1 MSLLYLVLF
10 CAAGFGLLRLLFP
23 GQLRPSLHNALSLS
37 LGAGVGL
44 GIASCLYFI
53 CLSLA
58 GPKLALLA
66 IVEGI
71 FVLAAVVLGLRIPAR
86 GSELTWSDGPPPARY
101 LTVLFAAAAV
111 LGLTLF
117 ITHSATKPHGEWDA
131 WSIWNLHARFLYR
144 GGDLWKNAFSNR
156 IAWSHPDYPVLL
168 PGLISLG
175 WTLARAESTLAP
187 IAVAFLFTFA
197 TAGLLISSLGVL
209 RGRVQAFIAGAL
221 LLGTVEFVEVG
232 AMQYADV
239 PLSFYILATVVLLCL
254 QDRYPEDLRFTLLAG
269 LTAGLAAW
277 TKNEGLM
284 FVVVVILA
292 RAIAVLRFGARPLLV
307 RQLGAVAA
315 GLVFPLAVVAFFKL
329 RLAPPNDLASTRPAD
344 MHRARYRFWPLDHG
358 APRLRQAGIFLWPD
372 GCRGRNGARLPDPHR
387 PGAAVVLVPG
397 ALSRARARPLL
408 GGYRALDL
416 ALMLAGDF
424 AVYVLFPNDVN
435 WQMSTSL
442 DRLFL
447 QLWPAGLFAF
457 FMAANVPQLAA
468 KPAAEKSKPARRAA
482 KPQRKPAEARS
493 GRRLAS

>member
-10 CAAGFGLLRLLFP
+10 CAAGFGLLRFLFP
-23 GQLRPSLHNALSLS
+23 GDLRPSLHNALSLS

-53 CLSLA
+53 CLNLA
-58 GPKLALLA
+58 GPNIALLA
-66 IVEGI
+66 IVEGL
-71 FVLAAVVLGLRIPAR
+71 FVVGAVALGLRAQPR
-86 GSELTWSDGPPPARY
+86 SELSWSEGPPPARY

-111 LGLTLF
+111 LGLALF
-117 ITHSATKPHGEWDA
+117 VTHSATKPHGEWDA
-131 WSIWNLHARFLYR
+131 WSVWNLHARFLYR
-144 GGDLWKNAFSNR
+144 GGELWKNVFSSR
-156 IAWSHPDYPVLL
+156 IAWSHPDYPMLL
-168 PGLISLG
+168 PGLVSLC

-187 IAVAFLFTFA
+187 IAIAFIFTFG

-239 PLSFYILATVVLLCL
+239 PLSFYILATIVLLCL
-254 QDRYPEDLRFTLLAG
+254 QDRYPEDSRFTLLAG
-269 LTAGLAAW
+269 LTAGFAAW

-284 FVVVVILA
+284 FLIVVILA

-307 RQLGAVAA
+307 RQLGAIAT
-315 GLVFPLAVVAFFKL
+315 GLLFPLAVVAFFKL

-344 MHRARYRFWPLDHG
+344 MVAHVTDFGRWITVLQGFGIRAFQFGDTAVQGEIVRGFLLPISLVLLLYWFLVRFGVQERDRSSV
-358 APRLRQAGIFLWPD
+358 AT
-372 GCRGRNGARLPDPHR
+372 
-387 PGAAVVLVPG
+387 AAIAV
-397 ALSRARARPLL
+397 
-408 GGYRALDL
+408 

-424 AVYVLFPNDVN
+424 AVYVLLPSDVT

-442 DRLFL
+442 DRLLL

-468 KPAAEKSKPARRAA
+468 KPAVEKSKPARRAA
-482 KPQRKPAEARS
+482 KPQRRTAEARS
-493 GRRLAS
+493 GRG

>member
-10 CAAGFGLLRLLFP
+10 CAAGFGLLRVLFP

-37 LGAGVGL
+37 LGAGIGM

-53 CLSLA
+53 CLALA
-58 GPKLALLA
+58 GPNLALLA

-71 FVLAAVVLGLRIPAR
+71 FVLAAVVLGLRIQAR
-86 GSELTWSDGPPPARY
+86 GTELTWSDGPPPARY

-111 LGLTLF
+111 LGLALF
-117 ITHSATKPHGEWDA
+117 VTHSATKPHGEWDA

-168 PGLISLG
+168 PGLISLS

-197 TAGLLISSLGVL
+197 TAGLLISSLGIL

-221 LLGTVEFVEVG
+221 LLGTVAFVEVG

-254 QDRYPEDLRFTLLAG
+254 QDRHPEDLRFTLLAG
-269 LTAGLAAW
+269 LTAGFAAW

-284 FVVVVILA
+284 FVFVVILA
-292 RAIAVLRFGARPLLV
+292 RAVAVLRFGGRPLLV

-315 GLVFPLAVVAFFKL
+315 GLFFPLAVVVFFKL

-344 MHRARYRFWPLDHG
+344 IIAHVSDFGRWITVLQGFG
-358 APRLRQAGIFLWPD
+358 KQAFFFGQM
-372 GCRGRNGARLPDPHR
+372 
-387 PGAAVVLVPG
+387 AVEGVLVRGFLIPI
-397 ALSRARARPLL
+397 ALVLL
-408 GGYRALDL
+408 LYWLLVRFRVHERDRSSVATAALTV

-424 AVYVLFPNDVN
+424 AVYVLLPNDVN

-482 KPQRKPAEARS
+482 KPQRKTAEARS
-493 GRRLAS
+493 GRG

>member
-10 CAAGFGLLRLLFP
+10 CAAGFGLLRFLFP
-23 GQLRPSLHNALSLS
+23 AQLRPSLHNALSLS
-37 LGAGVGL
+37 LGAGIGL

-53 CLSLA
+53 CLALA
-58 GPKLALLA
+58 GPKLWLLA
-66 IVEGI
+66 IVEGV
-71 FVLAAVVLGLRIPAR
+71 FVLAAIVLGLRAQVR
-86 GSELTWSDGPPPARY
+86 DAELTWSDGPPPARF
-101 LTVLFAAAAV
+101 LTVLFGAAAV
-111 LGLTLF
+111 LGLALF
-117 ITHSATKPHGEWDA
+117 IIHSATKPHGEWDA

-144 GGDLWKNAFSNR
+144 GGELWKNAFSSR

-168 PGLISLG
+168 PGLISLC
-175 WTLARAESTLAP
+175 WTLARTESTLAP
-187 IAVAFLFTFA
+187 ISIAFLFTFA

-221 LLGTVEFVEVG
+221 LLGTVVFVQVG

-239 PLSFYILATVVLLCL
+239 PLSFYILATIVLLCF
-254 QDRYPEDLRFTLLAG
+254 QDRHPEDLRFTLLAG

-284 FVVVVILA
+284 FLIVVILA
-292 RAIAVLRFGARPLLV
+292 RAIAVLRFGARPALV
-307 RQLGAVAA
+307 RQLGAIAA

-344 MHRARYRFWPLDHG
+344 MLAHVTDFGRWMTVLQGFGKQAFFFGQMAVEGELVRGFLIPIALVLLLYWFLVRFRVHQRDRSSV
-358 APRLRQAGIFLWPD
+358 AT
-372 GCRGRNGARLPDPHR
+372 
-387 PGAAVVLVPG
+387 AAL
-397 ALSRARARPLL
+397 A
-408 GGYRALDL
+408 L

-424 AVYVLFPNDVN
+424 AVYVLFPSDVN

-468 KPAAEKSKPARRAA
+468 KPAAEKSKPARRAS
-482 KPQRKPAEARS
+482 KPQRRTAEARS
-493 GRRLAS
+493 ARG

>member
-23 GQLRPSLHNALSLS
+23 GQPRPSLHNALSLS

-53 CLSLA
+53 CLNLA

-71 FVLAAVVLGLRIPAR
+71 FVLAAVVLGLRVQAR
-86 GSELTWSDGPPPARY
+86 GAEFTWSDGPPPARY
-101 LTVLFAAAAV
+101 LTVLFAAAGV
-111 LGLTLF
+111 LGLALF
-117 ITHSATKPHGEWDA
+117 VTHSATKPHGEWDA

-168 PGLISLG
+168 PGLISLC

-187 IAVAFLFTFA
+187 ITVAFLFTFA
-197 TAGLLISSLGVL
+197 TAGLLISSLGIL

-254 QDRYPEDLRFTLLAG
+254 QDRHPEDLRFTLLAG
-269 LTAGLAAW
+269 LTAGFAAW

-284 FVVVVILA
+284 FVFVVILA

-307 RQLGAVAA
+307 RQLGSVAA

-344 MHRARYRFWPLDHG
+344 IIAHVTDFGRWITVLQGFGKQAFFFGQMAVEGVVVRGFLIPIALVLLLYWLLVRFRVHERDRSSV
-358 APRLRQAGIFLWPD
+358 AT
-372 GCRGRNGARLPDPHR
+372 
-387 PGAAVVLVPG
+387 AALTV
-397 ALSRARARPLL
+397 
-408 GGYRALDL
+408 

-424 AVYVLFPNDVN
+424 AVYVLFPSDVN

-468 KPAAEKSKPARRAA
+468 KPAAEKSKPTRRAA
-482 KPQRKPAEARS
+482 KPQRKTAEARS
-493 GRRLAS
+493 GRG

>member
-53 CLSLA
+53 CLTLA

-66 IVEGI
+66 IVEGV
-71 FVLAAVVLGLRIPAR
+71 FVLAAVVLGLRVQAR
-86 GSELTWSDGPPPARY
+86 GTELTWSDGPPPARY
-101 LTVLFAAAAV
+101 LTVLFAAAAL
-111 LGLTLF
+111 LGLALF
-117 ITHSATKPHGEWDA
+117 VTHSATKPHGEWDA

-144 GGDLWKNAFSNR
+144 GGELWKNAFSNR

-168 PGLISLG
+168 PGLISLC

-187 IAVAFLFTFA
+187 ITIAFLFTFA
-197 TAGLLISSLGVL
+197 TAGLLISSLGIL

-254 QDRYPEDLRFTLLAG
+254 QDRHPEDLRFTLLAG
-269 LTAGLAAW
+269 LTAGFAAW

-284 FVVVVILA
+284 FVFVVILA

-329 RLAPPNDLASTRPAD
+329 RLAPPNDLASARPAD
-344 MHRARYRFWPLDHG
+344 IIAHVSDFGRWITVLQGFG
-358 APRLRQAGIFLWPD
+358 KQAFFFGQM
-372 GCRGRNGARLPDPHR
+372 
-387 PGAAVVLVPG
+387 AVEGVLVRGFLIPI
-397 ALSRARARPLL
+397 ALVLL
-408 GGYRALDL
+408 LYWFLVRFRVHERDRSSVATAGLTL

-447 QLWPAGLFAF
+447 QLWPVGLFAF

-482 KPQRKPAEARS
+482 KPQRKTAEARS
-493 GRRLAS
+493 GRG

>member
-10 CAAGFGLLRLLFP
+10 CAAGFGLLRVLFP

-37 LGAGVGL
+37 LGAGIGM

-53 CLSLA
+53 CLALA
-58 GPKLALLA
+58 GPNLALLA

-71 FVLAAVVLGLRIPAR
+71 FVLAAVVLGLRIQAR
-86 GSELTWSDGPPPARY
+86 GTELTWSDGPPPARY

-111 LGLTLF
+111 LGLALF
-117 ITHSATKPHGEWDA
+117 VTHSATKPHGEWDA

-187 IAVAFLFTFA
+187 ITVAFLFTFA
-197 TAGLLISSLGVL
+197 TAGLLISSLGIL

-221 LLGTVEFVEVG
+221 LLGTVAFVEVG

-254 QDRYPEDLRFTLLAG
+254 QDRHPEDLRFTLLAG
-269 LTAGLAAW
+269 LTAGFAAW

-284 FVVVVILA
+284 FVFVVILA
-292 RAIAVLRFGARPLLV
+292 RAVAVLRFGARPLLV

-315 GLVFPLAVVAFFKL
+315 GLFFPLAVVVFFKL

-344 MHRARYRFWPLDHG
+344 IIAHVSDFGRWITVLQGFG
-358 APRLRQAGIFLWPD
+358 KQAFFFGQM
-372 GCRGRNGARLPDPHR
+372 
-387 PGAAVVLVPG
+387 AVEGVLVRGFLIPI
-397 ALSRARARPLL
+397 ALVLL
-408 GGYRALDL
+408 LYWLLVRFRVHERDRSLVATAALTV

-424 AVYVLFPNDVN
+424 AVYVLLPNDVN

-482 KPQRKPAEARS
+482 KPQRKTAEARS
-493 GRRLAS
+493 GRG